1 AAASG
6 PERRGLPESLDEVRR
21 ELGPRDPADTVR
33 TEVAAPHGAR
43 SYLFENC
50 GALRAL
56 CRPAFLRSTMRASR
70 VRKPCRLRG
79 ILISGSAST
88 SARAMPCLIAPA
100 WPEGPPPC
108 TRTRRSY
115 VAAASATSSGAS
127 TIWRC
132 TARGKYSSSV
142 RPLIQVFPSP
152 GRRMTRATDVLRL
165 PVPRYCAI
173 SLTGAPVASATGLRA
188 DAPARR
194 RSLAS

>member
-1 AAASG
+1 EKGRLPCGRDAACYCLLELGARAACVTADEDAAASG
-6 PERRGLPESLDEVRR
+6 PERRGLPESLDEIRR
-21 ELGPRDPADTVR
+21 EFGPRDPADTVR

-100 WPEGPPPC
+100 
-108 TRTRRSY
+108 
-115 VAAASATSSGAS
+115 
-127 TIWRC
+127 
-132 TARGKYSSSV
+132 
-142 RPLIQVFPSP
+142 
-152 GRRMTRATDVLRL
+152 
-165 PVPRYCAI
+165 
-173 SLTGAPVASATGLRA
+173 
-188 DAPARR
+188 
-194 RSLAS
+194 